1 MSCKNKKIVC
11 VAVVACMALVLA
23 GCSGDS
29 AGEKQHETLSLVAA
43 LDSANMMLVTPVGLG
58 DRVKGKVVSGRLYRN
73 FAQIIRSSD
82 GEESFQD
89 VFVTD
94 CATGLRIQLY
104 HDTVP
109 VGELH
114 VSDRIGRVG
123 DDVGVWTPKSVTT
136 TNKLNRFVRD
146 MGVNFRP
153 CPAGIAELAM
163 DSFNLALKSM
173 VFDRDTAL
181 GIPVHEIAKTATR
194 MYAAFKDA
202 QGHVDS
208 VQLNENQV
216 KEFVEMLRDT
226 RSESFAGMPLF
237 KSMAS
242 VTMWRDSVPI
252 MKFSA
257 LGTGFESWIKF
268 QLQEDYGRGGSWTS
282 AQPQKME
289 AFFDRVKAPL
299 EKAEESLLPEEKP
312 VLRLK

>member
-1 MSCKNKKIVC
+1 MKNMLKTLVC
-11 VAVVACMALVLA
+11 CGLLAALVLA

-29 AGEKQHETLSLVAA
+29 AGERQPETLPLFAA
-43 LDSANMMLVTPVGLG
+43 LDSANMMLVTSVGLG
-58 DRVKGKVVSGRLYRN
+58 DRAKGKVISGRLYRN
-73 FAQIIRSSD
+73 FAQIIRSSE
-82 GEESFQD
+82 GKESFQD
-89 VFVTD
+89 AFETD
-94 CATGLRIQLY
+94 CATGLRILLY

-109 VGELH
+109 VGELRIT
-114 VSDRIGRVG
+114 DRIGRVG
-123 DDVGVWTPKSVTT
+123 DDVCVWTPKSATT
-136 TNKLNRFVRD
+136 TNKLNKFIKD

-153 CPAGIAELAM
+153 CPTGIAELSM
-163 DSFNLALKSM
+163 DSMNLALKSM
-173 VFDRDTAL
+173 IFDRDTAL

-237 KSMAS
+237 KSMAY

-282 AQPQKME
+282 AQPKKIE
-289 AFFDRVKAPL
+289 AFF
-299 EKAEESLLPEEKP
+299 ESLNPNKSQESPALTVQP
-312 VLRLK
+312 